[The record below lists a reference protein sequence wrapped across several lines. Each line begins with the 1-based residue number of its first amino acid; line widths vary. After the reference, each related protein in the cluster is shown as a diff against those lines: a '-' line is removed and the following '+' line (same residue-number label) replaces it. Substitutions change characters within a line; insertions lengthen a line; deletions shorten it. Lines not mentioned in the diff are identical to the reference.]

1 MTKENNVKKS
11 TKLNKKEQ
19 PKTQSANAVKQKK
32 PKKVRLHSK
41 LKVNVPLTQ
50 SLMLILPSLAKHA
63 SAETMTPTDDATLA
77 HQDSTNN
84 QESAVH
90 QSTDI
95 SKDKNQ
101 KPITRNIHDSDA
113 IVGQESASTGG
124 ETTLRPSHHLSS
136 SSHPQAHYIPA
147 SSIPS
152 IESGGITAPTNNV
165 PTTPSLPVTF
175 TPEVIK
181 GIYGE
186 LHVDAGGKYTFV
198 LNPLSPQYV
207 LLHQNQPGTDKFVL
221 HLSNG
226 SSVVVQIPVTGKQD
240 VPTISGDL
248 HGIVTEDNNVDS
260 HGLLNATGKIDVI
273 DPDHD
278 QSSVLAETITGKYGS
293 LTIDSNGHWQYQV
306 DNSLSNV
313 QALTTVTSL
322 QESFTIHTKDGT
334 PQALEMTIGGIDD
347 NAVVTGLDTGT
358 LIEDSTLHAHGQL
371 TVSDPDLNQDHFQ
384 SEQLQG
390 HLGTLSIQPDGS
402 WTYDLDNQN
411 PTVQALGQGSTATDT
426 ITVHSADGTPH
437 QITIAVNG
445 TNDKAVI
452 STNTAGSPHSYLMA
466 KVSTNDGQV
475 TEETNLIAS
484 GVLNVTDV
492 DANQAHFS
500 NTDIKGALGTLHL
513 TDNGI
518 WTYTLDNNNPT
529 VQALGKHHS
538 ATDTVTIHSAD
549 GTPHQVTI
557 LVNGTNDGAL
567 ISGTNTGKVTEE
579 TMLTTSGQLKI
590 TDVDTGEAHFSNT
603 DIAGSLGTLH
613 LTGSGS
619 WTYDLDN
626 TNPTVQAL
634 GKGAT
639 ATDTIT
645 VHSADGTAH
654 QVTITVNG
662 TNDAA
667 VIGGTNTGA
676 VTEESQLHTSGTL
689 TVTDVDTGEA
699 HFSNIDIAGS
709 FGTLHLTD
717 TGSWTYDLDNTNPTV
732 QALGKGSTA
741 TDTITVHSADGTPHQ
756 VTITV
761 NGTNDAAIIGGTNS
775 GTVTEESQLKVSGTL
790 TVTDVDTGE
799 AHFSNT
805 DIAGNLGTLHL
816 TESGSWTY
824 DLDNTNPKVQALSA
838 GLQTTEVITV
848 TSADGTQKQVT
859 VTINGTDDQSTITGT
874 STGTV
879 TEDQYVQANGKL
891 VAHDVDA
898 QDHTHFVAQQNAQ
911 GQYGTFNLSPDG
923 SWDYLL
929 TSQKLTSADTVTEHF
944 MVHTSDGT
952 QQEIVVTVKGHDDQ
966 AHITGFTTGVVTE
979 DGQSTVSD
987 QLYVADQ
994 DALQG
999 HFTSQTDTPTQYG
1012 HFSIT
1017 EAGLWTFTLDNT
1029 NPKVQALSAGQQT
1042 TEVINVTS
1050 ADGTQKQVTVT
1061 INGADDQ
1068 STITGT
1074 STGTVTEDQYVQANG
1089 KLVAH
1094 DVDAQDHTHFVAQ
1107 QNAQGQYGTFNLS
1120 PDGSWDY
1127 LLTSQKLTSADTVT
1141 EHFMVH
1147 TSDGTQQEIV
1157 VTVKGHD
1164 DQAHITG
1171 FTTGVVTED
1180 GQSTVSDQLYVADKD
1195 ALQDHFTSQTD
1206 TPTQYGHFSI
1216 TEAGVWTFTLDNT
1229 NPTVQALGK
1238 GVTATDTI
1246 TVHSADGTPHQ
1257 VTITVNGTNDVAII
1271 GGTNSGAVT
1280 EESKLQTSGTL
1291 TVTDVDTGE
1300 AHFSN
1305 TDIVGS
1311 LGTLHLTDSGSW
1323 TYDLDNTNPTVQ
1335 ALGKGAT
1342 ATDTITVHSAD
1353 GTPHQVIITVN
1364 GTNDAAVISGD
1375 TVKSIHENALFDAD
1389 KHDVTTRQNAHS
1401 LSGALTSQDVDSGQS
1416 NLFQPIHS
1424 QMGHYGSISLDA
1436 NGHWHYQL
1444 APSEGK
1450 TIDVLAQGEHVT
1462 EVFTVKA
1469 IDGTSQTISIEII
1482 GDNDSASITLQPSR
1496 SHTTVFEDKISDID
1510 TSGALRAYGNVDV
1523 TDVDNQGST
1532 THSEELLKSETA
1544 HTAIGGV
1551 FTVHGTS
1558 WDYQVDPNNS
1568 KVQALAAGEKLVET
1582 HTITSIDGTASK
1594 QVSVT
1599 IVGTND
1605 AAVITGTDTGD
1616 VTEGNAG
1623 QHMSPDYAQPGMAF
1637 LGRSTIHTTGKLNI
1651 TDVDTGEAEF
1661 DTHGIGFT
1669 YSGQYGDLLLN
1680 KDGSWSYHADTGQIR
1695 STGGLTSTRGT
1706 TIDQLG
1712 ENQTLT
1718 DTVTVFTKDGTSHD
1732 IVITIHGSNDRPYC
1746 ASEVQLNSGKEDLA
1760 QTITSTELLANTVD
1774 VDANDAGQL
1783 SITNLHADHGSI
1795 RDNNDGTFT
1804 FTPNS
1809 DYNGKIQFSYDV
1821 KDAHGGVT
1829 STSASLDLAPV
1840 DDAAVITGQHA
1851 GDITEDNLQSYQ
1863 SALTVKGHLHVVD
1876 PDGGEAQFT
1885 SVTKI
1890 DDPYNTTQN
1899 GLSISPN
1906 GAWSYDVNNNL
1917 SSVQNMAEGETKD
1930 IVYEVQTVDGT
1941 KQRITITLHGTNDS
1955 PILQFTSY
1963 GNASAGSNP
1972 ISTDEDKAITISID
1986 RFVGAGKDIDHGD
1999 TLHIEQLQVDHG
2011 KAVLS
2016 ADGQSVIYTPEKD
2029 FNGHATFTYQ
2039 IADSHGA
2046 LAINPATGHPGLS
2059 GMMIDVNAMPDNAVI
2074 GGDITGGVT
2083 EDKMMGMA
2091 LLQAHGTLT
2100 ITDPDAGEAQFLPN
2114 DGVHNNGYE
2123 TAMGGLVTINPKTGD
2138 WSYVVDNFK
2147 TEVQSLGATE
2157 TAVDTVTIHSKDGT
2171 AQQIQI
2177 TIHGVNDN
2185 PTVSSVVTL
2194 ASGTEDTDQTIQAS
2208 DLLALAT
2215 DVDKND
2221 AGQLT
2226 LGAISVDHGSITD
2239 NHDGTYTLHQEANY
2253 NGQVSLTYDIKDA
2266 HGGSVA
2272 TSASLNLAP
2281 VRDAALISGT
2291 DTGSIVEDKHVGPSS
2306 AQTIAVSGSLSII
2319 DPDTGENH
2327 FQFSQLGEKAI
2338 HDPFGGDLRITPAGN
2353 WGYAVTNS
2361 RLQSLSAG
2369 EVETVVYRVYSAD
2382 YTSHDIT
2389 ITVTGTNDDP
2399 VLTAQSQS
2407 VTEGGTAL
2415 TGQMSATDVDTKDTH
2430 SYSIAK
2436 PVDGLTLNSDG
2447 SYRFDPKHSAYQHLG
2462 AHDQQVLTIPV
2473 TVDDHHGGTDTK
2485 NLTITVQGSNDGAI
2499 ITGQHAGDI
2508 TEDKQASYS
2517 TELTLQGSLHVAD
2530 PDGGEAEF
2538 TTVTKIDDPY
2548 NTHHNGLTISKS
2560 GSWHYIVEN
2569 NLVQNMAEGETKDI
2583 VYEVQTVDGTKQRIT
2598 ITLHGTNDNPTLIFA
2613 GYGNLSTGSHP
2624 ITTDEDKAVTIPI
2637 DRFVVFGKDVDHGDT
2652 LHIEQLH
2659 VDRGTAVLSKD
2670 GQSVIYTPE
2679 KDFNGHATFTYQV
2692 LDSHGALAINPSTGH
2707 PGLSGLMLDVHAMP
2721 DNAVIGGIDTG
2732 SVTEDSFSGMQWLI
2746 AKGQLTISD
2755 ADAGEDKFDPMVH
2768 AQNNAGI
2775 GYDTKLGGHVLLSQ
2789 DGSWQYNMDNF
2800 STAVQ
2805 KLAEGETAVDTVTI
2819 HSVDGTPHDIQ
2830 ITIHGTNDDPILSVT
2845 QTTPTT
2851 GTLTETDV
2859 DVKDTHS
2866 FSVVSP
2872 TGQFGDLS
2880 VDPTSGAYVYTPNS
2894 SVSGMSYNSATHT
2907 YHGADV
2913 FEVKVADNH
2922 GGESSRFLT
2931 FDTNGQ
2937 VNLITGQH
2945 PTITT
2950 TVPQNPIVTTAQP
2963 SLPTSS
2969 NTPPSNAV
2977 TVDLV
2982 ASSDSGKSD
2991 TDNLTNDNTP
3001 TITGHTDI
3009 PYSQV
3014 TVYDGSTPI
3023 GHAVSDG
3030 SGQYSAVVT
3039 NLTDGDH
3046 NLSAKALAPSSVL
3059 PATSSLLSVHVD
3071 TTIAPLT
3078 IALTHDTGNSAS
3090 DLITNDGALTISG
3103 QEAGAIVEYSTDNGQ
3118 TWTSSFTS
3126 QQGSN
3131 TVSVRQTDTAGN
3143 VSTNTSLSFTLD
3155 NSIAA
3160 PTVSL
3165 VQDTGRHLINTPD
3178 LITQDSQLSIQTEA
3192 GAKIEY
3198 SNDGGHSWTAIF
3210 NPVEG
3215 VNNLQVRQT
3224 DIAGNVSPATHFSFT
3239 LDTTPGTVTVNPI
3252 SQDNA
3257 LNAAENNQPLVITGT
3272 TSNVDPGDVVYV
3284 IVGNNHF
3291 YDATVKSDGSWSLTL
3306 SASAHQSILAADH
3319 DYPIQVGSV
3328 DAAGNSTPRISTH
3341 LLVDTQNPIPHI
3353 AVDSVTQ
3360 DNVLNALESGQ
3371 SIPITG
3377 TVTGD
3382 YHTGDTVSLK
3392 INGANIPSL
3401 TGTVD
3406 AAGHFSIPVA
3416 GNVLERANIHT
3427 SYASGQAAPIHS
3439 IEATIQT
3446 TDAVGNTGSA
3456 TTGSQVFTVDT
3467 QIHIGIHT
3475 DPVTV
3480 DNVINDQESYS
3491 SVDITGSVSGDFN
3504 TGDVVTLNVNGIK
3517 HTGAVDSHGHY
3528 SIAVPGSELIADAD
3542 QKIEA
3547 SIAVTDS
3554 AGNSAHATTD
3564 VVYQV
3569 DTQVS
3574 LPTITFESA
3583 GADNLY
3589 SKAEIARGDANTIT
3603 ATITPPGDAKI
3614 GEHLV
3619 VNGQDHVLD
3628 AHSLQNG
3635 LQIEVAP
3642 GSHVQVT
3649 MTDEHGNTAGSQGF
3663 AASAIPDPIIVK
3675 APPGSH
3681 QVSGSLGTPPLLP
3694 SLTPVPTAQHGWR
3707 IHLPD
3712 GSYVTS
3718 HHGQYGTLTIDP
3730 QTGDLHYQEQANVHT
3745 GPHGSASGIG
3755 QHEDKFEVAL
3765 QGTNQ
3770 DEVVAHVNVQIL
3782 SHGPGNSGKLNIGT
3796 EVVDMTITPITHT
3809 SHPAPPPPPPVL
3821 HDEPDMSSQADFTVT
3836 QSDDS
3841 YLDLTQHAHQAP
3853 DQKTSHHGA
3862 AAYLDA
3868 LGIKPDATSTTV
3880 DDQPADMD
3888 IVLAQVDQPDAATHD
3903 QAHLDM
3909 SDALEHHDA
3918 NINHNQDDEHH
3929 HHNDV
3934 DGLPDI
3940 DPNP

>member
-513 TDNGI
+513 TVNGI
-518 WTYTLDNNNPT
+518 WIYTLDNNNPT

-699 HFSNIDIAGS
+699 HFSNTDIAGSLGTLHLTDSGSWTYDLDNTNPTVQALGKGATATDTITVHSADGTAHQVTITVNGTNDAAVIGGTNTGAVTEESQLHTSGTLTVTDVDTGEAHFSNIDIAGS

-775 GTVTEESQLKVSGTL
+775 GTVTEESQFKVSGTL

-838 GLQTTEVITV
+838 GQQTTEVINV

-859 VTINGTDDQSTITGT
+859 VTINGADDQSTITGT

-898 QDHTHFVAQQNAQ
+898 QDHTDFVAQQNAQ

-994 DALQG
+994 DAQQD
-999 HFTSQTDTPTQYG
+999 HFTAQMDTPTQYG

-1017 EAGLWTFTLDNT
+1017 EAGL
-1029 NPKVQALSAGQQT
+1029 
-1042 TEVINVTS
+1042 
-1050 ADGTQKQVTVT
+1050 
-1061 INGADDQ
+1061 
-1068 STITGT
+1068 
-1074 STGTVTEDQYVQANG
+1074 
-1089 KLVAH
+1089 
-1094 DVDAQDHTHFVAQ
+1094 
-1107 QNAQGQYGTFNLS
+1107 
-1120 PDGSWDY
+1120 
-1127 LLTSQKLTSADTVT
+1127 
-1141 EHFMVH
+1141 
-1147 TSDGTQQEIV
+1147 
-1157 VTVKGHD
+1157 
-1164 DQAHITG
+1164 
-1171 FTTGVVTED
+1171 
-1180 GQSTVSDQLYVADKD
+1180 
-1195 ALQDHFTSQTD
+1195 
-1206 TPTQYGHFSI
+1206 
-1216 TEAGVWTFTLDNT
+1216 WTFTLDNT

-1469 IDGTSQTISIEII
+1469 IDGTSQTISIEIM

-1623 QHMSPDYAQPGMAF
+1623 QDMSPDYAQPGMAF

-2517 TELTLQGSLHVAD
+2517 TELTLQGSLHVVD

-2982 ASSDSGKSD
+2982 ASSDSGKSN